1 MHSVIFKKISESISA
16 ALSLRIWFMEI
27 KIWTDLDIASG

>member
-27 KIWTDLDIASG
+27 KAEQIYI